1 MFVSLILSHILF
13 ESPSALLAH
22 PLFTLKTIPLLLS
35 PGILAFGMT
44 SAEFELIRRTSV
56 VTLSVGGMFKE
67 VLTVLAGTIVFGD
80 HLAVSNIWGVLVT
93 LGGIAW
99 YNWIKVQ
106 KMKEE
111 NDSGGNELGSPG
123 YEMVD
128 REVGTE
134 QEAVFSIDEES
145 EQAHSRSQ

>member
-22 PLFTLKTIPLLLS
+22 PLFTPKVIPLLLF
-35 PGILAFGMT
+35 PGILAFCMT
-44 SAEFELIRRTSV
+44 VAEFELIRRTSV

-67 VLTVLAGTIVFGD
+67 VLTVLAGTLVFGD

-93 LGGIAW
+93 LGGVGW
-99 YNWIKVQ
+99 YNWIKIQ

-111 NDSGGNELGSPG
+111 NNGGGKELGSPE

-128 REVGTE
+128 LEVGAE
-134 QEAVFSIDEES
+134 QEEVFSLDQEC
-145 EQAHSRSQ
+145 EQAHSRSR